1 MLVLEFV
8 CVLIWVLSFLCCVSL
23 GYFVLALLA
32 FVVLSLVSS
41 VLSQKIGWEERLQND
56 LFCVDKDV
64 NSIIT
69 IHILNF
75 KFIHRNAEL

>member
-56 LFCVDKDV
+56 LFCVD
-64 NSIIT
+64 T